1 MKYKFLKREK
11 EKVLQIPSLDGGV
24 NCENNSSLLA
34 ECEIA
39 EGKNVFLSEG
49 MLKTRKGINTTLE
62 NIIDIS
68 RYHGLWSAEYYL
80 TNTTFIK
87 EGKSYKIAY
96 VKIEYDDS
104 NCYVAVFGIDEKGG
118 STSFGE
124 IRFGR
129 SDEVTFYKPQSLN
142 FFVAKAQ
149 NGGGIFAFVGAKNVY
164 NQAFEYRLYEINSD
178 FSTWTNAYN
187 YYVPTVYINGR
198 GNRYSF
204 AENSNQTYSEKPITL
219 ESLNVLSGAFY
230 AYYTSDGYSDTF
242 RLPYT
247 SLANKSVSARVY
259 YDINTYTDWIVY
271 ADETK
276 VTKKFLDYDVTM
288 NVNREKG
295 IVYFTIN
302 NEAFSVPMMDKY
314 SANNIRIMA
323 HKDLNEEF
331 EALASTNFNEVLDS
345 RIIFSGG
352 NQKNRFFY
360 CNFDNPFY
368 FPQLQ
373 LNEIGDPADKITGL
387 CKTGRDFFA
396 FKKSEIYKVSLS
408 EEKNLNTTALL
419 FDNGS
424 IFKSCARFEF
434 ETVSNTNGVS
444 GENKI
449 TQIDNSLIWMEND
462 GGIYTFSSSY
472 SPVLLSGNAK
482 NYLAANFGEKA
493 SITAVGK
500 NCFIYCG
507 NKIAVMKYEKASQ
520 KLFFWE
526 LPEKAQVLGVINTGE
541 PIFLCKNPEST
552 LGYTAFFE
560 GESDAVVSDKA
571 GVFEIEHKNVG
582 TFIKT
587 KSFSLGKERRKKRIN
602 SAVLELFSKGKVKII
617 IASKTSETEFYLPK
631 GYFTGESAELVK
643 LIVNLY
649 GVREFTIII
658 EGESAV
664 SFGGADIYYSV
675 MKL

>member
-1 MKYKFLKREK
+1 MKYNFLKKEK

-39 EGKNVFLSEG
+39 EGKNVFISDG
-49 MLKTRKGINTTLE
+49 ILKTRKGINTTLE

-68 RYHGLWSAEYYL
+68 RYHRLLSAEYYL
-80 TNTTFIK
+80 TNTTYLK
-87 EGKSYKIAY
+87 DGKSYKIAY

-104 NCYVAVFGIDEKGG
+104 NYYVAVFGIDEKG
-118 STSFGE
+118 SSLSLGE

-129 SDEVTFYKPQSLN
+129 VDDITFYQPQSLN

-149 NGGGIFAFVGAKNVY
+149 NGGGIYAFTGVKNVY
-164 NQAFEYRLYEINSD
+164 NEAFEYRLYEINSD

-204 AENSNQTYSEKPITL
+204 AENSNQTYSEKPTTL
-219 ESLNVLSGAFY
+219 EALNILSGAFY
-230 AYYTSDGYSDTF
+230 AYYTSDGYSDIF
-242 RLPYT
+242 RLPFT
-247 SLANKSVSARVY
+247 SLANKSISARIY
-259 YDINTYTDWIVY
+259 YDVNTYTDWTVY
-271 ADETK
+271 ADEVS
-276 VTKKFLDYDVTM
+276 VTQKFLDYDVTM
-288 NVNREKG
+288 NVNRQKG
-295 IVYFTIN
+295 IVYFTVN

-323 HKDLNEEF
+323 HKDLKEEF
-331 EALASTNFNEVLDS
+331 EALASTTLNEVVDS
-345 RIIFSGG
+345 RIIFAGG
-352 NQKNRFFY
+352 NLKNKLFY

-368 FPQLQ
+368 FPQQQ
-373 LNEIGDPADKITGL
+373 LNEISDPADKITGL
-387 CKTGRDFFA
+387 CKTGRALFA
-396 FKKSEIYKVSLS
+396 FKENGIYKVSLS
-408 EEKNLNTTALL
+408 DEKNLNVTALL
-419 FDNGS
+419 SDNGS

-434 ETVSNTNGVS
+434 ETLSNTHGVS

-449 TQIDNSLIWMEND
+449 TQIDNNLIWSEDD
-462 GGIYTFSSSY
+462 GCIYTFSSSF
-472 SPVLLSGNAK
+472 SPILLSGSAK
-482 NYLAANFGEKA
+482 NYLRENLGEKA
-493 SITAVGK
+493 SLKAVGK
-500 NCFIYCG
+500 DCFIYSG
-507 NKIAVMKYEKASQ
+507 NKIAVMKYEKNSQ
-520 KLFFWE
+520 KLFFWQ
-526 LPEKAQVLGVINTGE
+526 LPEKVEILGVINMGE
-541 PIFLCKNPEST
+541 PIFLCKNPENT
-552 LGYTAFFE
+552 LCYTAFFD
-560 GESDAVVSDKA
+560 GESDAVVLSE
-571 GVFEIEHKNVG
+571 FEIEHENVG
-582 TFIKT
+582 IFIKT
-587 KSFSLGKERRKKRIN
+587 KSFSLGKDRRKKRIN

-617 IASKTSETEFYLPK
+617 IASKTGETEFHLPK